1 MKFKKYVVKDMKEA
15 LINVKHDLGDNAVIL
30 YTRYVRKGGFMGLFG
45 KKYLEVAATVDDRKN
60 ESSNLIQKPE
70 LKTNTERKIGIY
82 DLQQIVSKKKQD
94 KPKIDVNNDVYVK
107 SEKDNEGL
115 RKELNDIKRMLTE
128 VKSRIYAKPIDENML
143 IGKIKDVRNRM
154 IEQEVKEEVVEKITD
169 RISLTSDPSEL
180 SDLEILNKKA
190 LDYLSAFFK
199 VTGPTTLK
207 ENSPTI
213 AIFVGATGVGKTTT
227 IAKLAADYYL
237 HRKKKVGIVT
247 IDTYR
252 IAAVDQLKTYSN
264 ILGVPMNVAYTPKEL
279 EESLE
284 AMRGEDLILID
295 TAGRSQR
302 NSMHMSELRVYV
314 DICRPDEIYLL
325 LSATTKYT
333 DIKDMIKQFSTL
345 GECKLIFTKLDE
357 TTTFGNIL
365 NAIYE
370 FDKSLAYVTMG
381 QNVPDDI
388 EVAEVNKLSHLI
400 IYGPK
405 GYMGAK

>member
-1 MKFKKYVVKDMKEA
+1 MKFKKYVVRDMKEA
-15 LINVKHDLGDNAVIL
+15 LVRVKHDLGENAVIL

-45 KKYLEVAATVDDRKN
+45 KKYLEVAATVDEKGKRE
-60 ESSNLIQKPE
+60 ESSTLTKTKPAE
-70 LKTNTERKIGIY
+70 SKEHKLNIY
-82 DLQQIVSKKKQD
+82 DLQQIVSKRGR
-94 KPKIDVNNDVYVK
+94 DVHKTNTDRGSNRDDR
-107 SEKDNEGL
+107 EEL
-115 RKELNDIKRMLTE
+115 RRELNDIKKILTDM
-128 VKSRIYAKPIDENML
+128 KSRLYMKSVDESKL
-143 IGKIKDVRNRM
+143 TGKIRDVRNRL
-154 IEQEVKEEVVEKITD
+154 IEQGIKEEIIERIID
-169 RISLTSDPSEL
+169 RVSLTVDPSEL
-180 SDLEILNKKA
+180 SDLETLNGKT

-199 VTGPTTLK
+199 VTGPISLK
-207 ENSPTI
+207 ENSPTVV
-213 AIFVGATGVGKTTT
+213 IFVGATGVGKTTT

-237 HRKKKVGIVT
+237 HRKKKVGIIT

-252 IAAVDQLKTYSN
+252 IAAVDQLRTYSN
-264 ILGVPMNVAYTPKEL
+264 ILGIPMNVAYTPKEL

-314 DICRPDEIYLL
+314 DICKPDEIYLL
-325 LSATTKYT
+325 LSATTKYS
-333 DIKDMIKQFSTL
+333 DIKDIVKKFSVL
-345 GECKLIFTKLDE
+345 GESKLIFTKLDE

-365 NAIYE
+365 NTVYE
-370 FDKSLAYVTMG
+370 FDKSLAYVTTG

-405 GYMGAK
+405 EHMEAK